1 MAIDFI
7 LDILNRKLVEIKEDP
22 LHSTE
27 ILVLQGICE
36 NKTYEAIA
44 QEERYSCGYITNV
57 VAPRLYQKLSLLF
70 GRRVNKKNCR
80 VVLESYIA
88 EQATPPA
95 KSIKLNSPEFDLGIQ
110 QDALPCYPSGSVPLN
125 SPFYIEH
132 PNIQKSVYAEITK
145 LGALVR
151 IKAPREMGK
160 TSLML
165 RILDY
170 AERMGYRTVRLNLEQ
185 VDQTILSDANLF
197 LRWLC
202 ANITQQ
208 LQMEQKLDDYW
219 NKDFGS
225 KLSCTFY
232 LRNYVLNQI
241 DTSLVLALDEV
252 NYTFEHPGV
261 AKDFFP
267 LLRSW
272 FEEAKR
278 CKIWQKLRLIVV
290 HSTEI
295 YVPLQLQQSP
305 FNIGLPIQLPDFN
318 LDQVQ
323 ELAQRYSLKWSDGE
337 EAKQLMT
344 IIGGHP
350 ALIHIA
356 LYYLSSQRITL
367 AQLLK
372 TAPTS
377 SGIYAHHLQ
386 RHLTILQEQPEL
398 AIALYNAINA
408 SEPVPLEPIIAYKL
422 NSMGLIKLD
431 NNKAIPSSQLYRQY
445 FQSLSSDEKKQIVF
459 TN

>member
-7 LDILNRKLVEIKEDP
+7 FDILNRKLVEIQEDP

-27 ILVLQGICE
+27 ILVLQGVCE
-36 NKTYEAIA
+36 NKTYEEIA
-44 QEERYSCGYITNV
+44 QQERYSCGYITNV
-57 VAPRLYQKLSLLF
+57 VAPRLYRKLSLIF

-80 VVLESYIA
+80 VLLQSYIT
-88 EQATPPA
+88 EQTTPVT
-95 KSIKLNSPEFDLGIQ
+95 KSIKINSPELDLSIQ
-110 QDALPCYPSGSVPLN
+110 EDALPCYPSGSVPLN

-145 LGALVR
+145 LGALIR

-160 TSLML
+160 TSLTL

-170 AERMGYRTVRLNLEQ
+170 AERMGYRTVSLSLEQ
-185 VDQTILSDANLF
+185 VDRTILSDANLF

-208 LQMEQKLDDYW
+208 LQMEQKLDEYW

-225 KLSCTFY
+225 KLSSTFY

-241 DTSLVLALDEV
+241 NTSLVLVLDEV
-252 NYTFEHPGV
+252 NYIFEYPEV

-278 CKIWQKLRLIVV
+278 CKIWQKLRLVVV

-305 FNIGLPIQLPDFN
+305 FNIGLPIQLPNFN

-323 ELAQRYSLKWSDGE
+323 ELAQRYGLKWSDGE
-337 EAKQLMT
+337 EAKQLMA
-344 IIGGHP
+344 IVGGHP
-350 ALIHIA
+350 ALIQIA
-356 LYYLSSQRITL
+356 LYYLSSQKISL
-367 AQLLK
+367 AQLLE

-377 SGIYAHHLQ
+377 SGIYAHYLQ
-386 RHLTILQEQPEL
+386 RHLTVLQEQPEL
-398 AIALYNAINA
+398 AIALYNTLNS

-445 FQSLSSDEKKQIVF
+445 FQTLCVDDKRQVVF
-459 TN
+459 T

>member
-1 MAIDFI
+1 MAINS
-7 LDILNRKLVEIKEDP
+7 LVDIVNRKLVEIQEDP

-27 ILVLQGICE
+27 IIVLQGVYD
-36 NKTYEAIA
+36 NKTYEQIA

-57 VAPRLYQKLSLLF
+57 VAPRLYRKLSLIF
-70 GRRVNKKNCR
+70 DRRVNKKNCR
-80 VVLESYIA
+80 ILLESYIT
-88 EQATPPA
+88 EQTTATK
-95 KSIKLNSPEFDLGIQ
+95 KSIKLYSPELDLSIQ
-110 QDALPCYPSGSVPLN
+110 EDGLPCYPSGSIPLK
-125 SPFYIEH
+125 SFFYIEH

-145 LGALVR
+145 RGALIR

-160 TSLML
+160 TSLTL

-170 AERMGYRTVRLNLEQ
+170 VERIGYRTVSLSLEQ
-185 VDQTILSDANLF
+185 VDRTILSDANLF

-208 LQMEQKLDDYW
+208 LQMEQKLDEYW

-225 KLSCTFY
+225 KLSSTFY

-241 DTSLVLALDEV
+241 NTSLVLALDEV
-252 NYTFEHPGV
+252 NYIFEHPEV

-305 FNIGLPIQLPDFN
+305 FNIGLPIQLPEFD
-318 LDQVQ
+318 LDQVR
-323 ELAQRYSLKWSDGE
+323 ELAQRYSLKWSDE
-337 EAKQLMT
+337 EAKQLMA
-344 IIGGHP
+344 IVGGHP

-356 LYYLSSQRITL
+356 LYYLSCQKITL
-367 AQLLK
+367 VQLLE

-386 RHLTILQEQPEL
+386 RHLTVLQEQPEL
-398 AIALYNAINA
+398 AIALYHTINS

-445 FQSLSSDEKKQIVF
+445 FQSLSVDDKRQVVF
-459 TN
+459 INQ

>member
-1 MAIDFI
+1 MTIDLI
-7 LDILNRKLVEIKEDP
+7 LDIINRKLVEVPDNP

-27 ILVLQGICE
+27 ILVLQGIWQD
-36 NKTYEAIA
+36 KTYEEIA
-44 QEERYSCGYITNV
+44 QEEKYSCGYITNV
-57 VAPRLYQKLSLLF
+57 VAPRLYQKLSLVF
-70 GRRVNKKNCR
+70 GKRVTKKNCR
-80 VVLESYIA
+80 VVLESYTA
-88 EQATPPA
+88 VQATSDV
-95 KSIKLNSPEFDLGIQ
+95 KSLKLNFGDFNLGIEQ
-110 QDALPCYPSGSVPLN
+110 NTSPCYPSASVSLN

-145 LGALVR
+145 QGALVR

-160 TSLML
+160 SSLMV

-170 AERMGYRTVRLNLEQ
+170 AERMGYRTVSLNLEQ
-185 VDQTILSDANLF
+185 VDQTILSDPNLF

-208 LQMEQKLDDYW
+208 LQMEQKLDEFW

-232 LRNYVLNQI
+232 LRNYVLKQI
-241 DTSLVLALDEV
+241 DTPLVLALDEV
-252 NYTFEHPGV
+252 NYIFEHPEV

-278 CKIWQKLRLIVV
+278 CKIWQKLRLVVV

-318 LDQVQ
+318 LEQVQ
-323 ELAQRYSLKWSDGE
+323 QLAQRYDLKWSDGE
-337 EAKQLMT
+337 EAKQLMALV
-344 IIGGHP
+344 GGHP
-350 ALIHIA
+350 GLIHIA
-356 LYYLSSQRITL
+356 IYYLSCKKITL
-367 AQLLK
+367 AQLLE

-377 SGIYAHHLQ
+377 TGIYAHHLQ
-386 RHLTILQEQPEL
+386 RHLTMLQEQPKL
-398 AIALYNAINA
+398 AIALYNVMNA

-445 FQSLSSDEKKQIVF
+445 FQPASLDEKRQIVRV
-459 TN
+459 N

>member
-1 MAIDFI
+1 MPIDFI
-7 LDILNRKLVEIKEDP
+7 LDILNRKLVEIQEDP

-27 ILVLQGICE
+27 ILVLQGVCE
-36 NKTYEAIA
+36 NKTYEEIA
-44 QEERYSCGYITNV
+44 QEQRYSCGYITNV
-57 VAPRLYQKLSLLF
+57 VAPRLYRKVSLLF

-80 VVLESYIA
+80 VILESYIT
-88 EQATPPA
+88 EQTTPT
-95 KSIKLNSPEFDLGIQ
+95 KNSIKLNSLELNLRE
-110 QDALPCYPSGSVPLN
+110 DALPCYPSGSVPLN

-132 PNIQKSVYAEITK
+132 PNIQKSAYAEITK

-160 TSLML
+160 TSLTL

-170 AERMGYRTVRLNLEQ
+170 AERIGYRTVSLSFEQ
-185 VDQTILSDANLF
+185 VDRTILSDANLF

-208 LQMEQKLDDYW
+208 LQMEQKLDEYW

-225 KLSCTFY
+225 KLSSTFY

-241 DTSLVLALDEV
+241 NTSLVLVLDEV
-252 NYTFEHPGV
+252 NYIFEHPEV

-278 CKIWQKLRLIVV
+278 CKIWQKLRLVVV

-318 LDQVQ
+318 LGQVG
-323 ELAQRYSLKWSDGE
+323 ELAQRYGLKWSDGE

-344 IIGGHP
+344 IVGGHP

-356 LYYLSSQRITL
+356 LYYLSSQKISL
-367 AQLLK
+367 AQLLE

-377 SGIYAHHLQ
+377 SGIYAHFLQ
-386 RHLTILQEQPEL
+386 RHLTVLQKQPEL
-398 AIALYNAINA
+398 AIALYNTINS
-408 SEPVPLEPIIAYKL
+408 SEPIPLEPITAYKL

-445 FQSLSSDEKKQIVF
+445 FQSLSVDEKRQVTF

>member
-1 MAIDFI
+1 MSIDLT
-7 LDILNRKLVEIKEDP
+7 LDILNRKLVEIKQDP

-27 ILVLQGICE
+27 ILVLQGISE
-36 NKTYEAIA
+36 NKTYDEIA
-44 QEERYSCGYITNV
+44 QEQRYSCGYITNI

-70 GRRVNKKNCR
+70 GRRINKKNCR
-80 VVLESYIA
+80 LVLKSYIA
-88 EQATPPA
+88 EQTTSPA
-95 KSIKLNSPEFDLGIQ
+95 KPIQPNSPQFASGIE
-110 QDALPCYPSGSVPLN
+110 QDAFPCYPSGSVPLN

-132 PNIQKSVYAEITK
+132 SNIQKSVYQEITK
-145 LGALVR
+145 PGALLR

-170 AERMGYRTVRLNLEQ
+170 AERMEYRTVSLNFEQ

-225 KLSCTFY
+225 KLSSTFY

-241 DTSLVLALDEV
+241 NTSLILALDEV
-252 NYTFEHPGV
+252 NYIFEHPQV

-278 CKIWQKLRLIVV
+278 CKIWQKLRLVVV

-305 FNIGLPIQLPDFN
+305 FNVGLPIQLPDFN

-323 ELAQRYSLKWSDGE
+323 ELAQRYGLEWSDGK
-337 EAKQLMT
+337 EAKQLMAVV
-344 IIGGHP
+344 GGHP

-356 LYYLSSQRITL
+356 LYDLSSQKKTL
-367 AQLLK
+367 AQLLE

-377 SGIYAHHLQ
+377 TGIYANYLQ
-386 RHLTILQEQPEL
+386 RHLPILQEQPEL
-398 AIALYNAINA
+398 AIALNNVMNAN
-408 SEPVPLEPIIAYKL
+408 EPISLEPIIAYKL

-431 NNKAIPSSQLYRQY
+431 NNKAIASSQLYRQY
-445 FQSLSSDEKKQIVF
+445 FQRFSVDEKRQMIL
-459 TN
+459 NN

>member
-1 MAIDFI
+1 MTIDLI
-7 LDILNRKLVEIKEDP
+7 LDIINRNLVEIQDDP

-27 ILVLQGICE
+27 ILVLQGIWQD
-36 NKTYEAIA
+36 KTYEEIA
-44 QEERYSCGYITNV
+44 QEEKYSCGYITNV
-57 VAPRLYQKLSLLF
+57 VAPRLYQKLSLVF
-70 GRRVNKKNCR
+70 GKRVTKKNCR
-80 VVLESYIA
+80 VVLESYTA
-88 EQATPPA
+88 VQATSDV
-95 KSIKLNSPEFDLGIQ
+95 KSPKLNSGDFDLGIEQ
-110 QDALPCYPSGSVPLN
+110 NTFPCYPSGSVSLN

-160 TSLML
+160 TSLMVRL
-165 RILDY
+165 LDY
-170 AERMGYRTVRLNLEQ
+170 AEHMGYRTVSLNLEQ
-185 VDQTILSDANLF
+185 VDQTILSDPNLF

-208 LQMEQKLDDYW
+208 LQMEQKLDEFW

-232 LRNYVLNQI
+232 LRNYVLKQI
-241 DTSLVLALDEV
+241 DTPLVLALDEV
-252 NYTFEHPGV
+252 NYIFEHPEV

-278 CKIWQKLRLIVV
+278 CKIWQKLRLVVV

-323 ELAQRYSLKWSDGE
+323 QLAQRYDLKWSDGE
-337 EAKQLMT
+337 EAKQLMAL
-344 IIGGHP
+344 IGGHP
-350 ALIHIA
+350 GLIHIA
-356 LYYLSSQRITL
+356 IYYLSCKKITL
-367 AQLLK
+367 AQLLE
-372 TAPTS
+372 TATTS
-377 SGIYAHHLQ
+377 TGIYAHHLQ
-386 RHLTILQEQPEL
+386 RHLTMLQEQPKL
-398 AIALYNAINA
+398 AIALYNVMNS
-408 SEPVPLEPIIAYKL
+408 SEPMPLEPIIAYKL

-445 FQSLSSDEKKQIVF
+445 FQSASLGEKRQIGSL
-459 TN
+459 N

>member
-1 MAIDFI
+1 MTIDLI
-7 LDILNRKLVEIKEDP
+7 LDIINRNLVEIQDDP

-27 ILVLQGICE
+27 ILVLQGIWQD
-36 NKTYEAIA
+36 KTYEEIA
-44 QEERYSCGYITNV
+44 QEEKYSCGYITNV
-57 VAPRLYQKLSLLF
+57 VAPRLYQKLSLVF
-70 GRRVNKKNCR
+70 GKRVTKKNCR
-80 VVLESYIA
+80 VMLESYTTV
-88 EQATPPA
+88 QATSDV
-95 KSIKLNSPEFDLGIQ
+95 KSPKLNSGDFDLGIEQ
-110 QDALPCYPSGSVPLN
+110 NTFPCYPSGSVSLN

-160 TSLML
+160 TSLMVRL
-165 RILDY
+165 LDY
-170 AERMGYRTVRLNLEQ
+170 AEHMGYRTVSLNLEQ
-185 VDQTILSDANLF
+185 VDQTILSDPNLF

-208 LQMEQKLDDYW
+208 LQMEQKLDEFW

-232 LRNYVLNQI
+232 LRNYVLKQI
-241 DTSLVLALDEV
+241 DTPLVLALDEV
-252 NYTFEHPGV
+252 NYIFEHPEV

-278 CKIWQKLRLIVV
+278 CKIWQKLRLVVV

-323 ELAQRYSLKWSDGE
+323 QLAQRYDLKWSDGE
-337 EAKQLMT
+337 EAKQLMAL
-344 IIGGHP
+344 IGGHP
-350 ALIHIA
+350 GLIHIA
-356 LYYLSSQRITL
+356 IYYLSCKKITL
-367 AQLLK
+367 AQLLE
-372 TAPTS
+372 TATTS
-377 SGIYAHHLQ
+377 TGIYAHHLQ
-386 RHLTILQEQPEL
+386 RHLTMLQEQPKL
-398 AIALYNAINA
+398 AIALYNVMNS

-445 FQSLSSDEKKQIVF
+445 FQSASLGEKRQIVSL
-459 TN
+459 N

>member
-1 MAIDFI
+1 MTIDLI
-7 LDILNRKLVEIKEDP
+7 LDIINRNLVEIQDDP

-27 ILVLQGICE
+27 ILVLQGIWQD
-36 NKTYEAIA
+36 KTYEEIA
-44 QEERYSCGYITNV
+44 QEEKYSCGYITNV
-57 VAPRLYQKLSLLF
+57 VAPRLYQKLSLVF
-70 GRRVNKKNCR
+70 GKRVTKKNCR
-80 VVLESYIA
+80 VVLESYTA
-88 EQATPPA
+88 VQATSDV
-95 KSIKLNSPEFDLGIQ
+95 KSPKLNSGDFDLGIEQ
-110 QDALPCYPSGSVPLN
+110 NTFPCYPSGSVSLN

-160 TSLML
+160 TSLMVRL
-165 RILDY
+165 LDY
-170 AERMGYRTVRLNLEQ
+170 AEHMGYRTVSLNLEQ
-185 VDQTILSDANLF
+185 VDQTILSDPNLF

-208 LQMEQKLDDYW
+208 LQMEQKLDEFW

-232 LRNYVLNQI
+232 LRNYVLKQI
-241 DTSLVLALDEV
+241 DTPLVLALDEV
-252 NYTFEHPGV
+252 NYIFEHPEV

-278 CKIWQKLRLIVV
+278 CKIWQKLRLVVV

-323 ELAQRYSLKWSDGE
+323 QLAQRYDLKWSDGE
-337 EAKQLMT
+337 EAKQLMAL
-344 IIGGHP
+344 IGGHP
-350 ALIHIA
+350 GLIHIA
-356 LYYLSSQRITL
+356 IYYLSCKKITL
-367 AQLLK
+367 AQLLE
-372 TAPTS
+372 TATTS
-377 SGIYAHHLQ
+377 TGIYAHHLQ
-386 RHLTILQEQPEL
+386 RHLTMLQEQPKL
-398 AIALYNAINA
+398 AIALYNVMNS

-445 FQSLSSDEKKQIVF
+445 FQSASLGEKRQIVSL
-459 TN
+459 N

>member
-1 MAIDFI
+1 MTIDLI
-7 LDILNRKLVEIKEDP
+7 LDIINRNLVEIQDDP

-27 ILVLQGICE
+27 ILVLQGIWQD
-36 NKTYEAIA
+36 KTYEEIA
-44 QEERYSCGYITNV
+44 QEEKYSCGYITNV
-57 VAPRLYQKLSLLF
+57 VAPRLYQKLSLVF
-70 GRRVNKKNCR
+70 GKRVTKKNCR
-80 VVLESYIA
+80 VMLESYTTV
-88 EQATPPA
+88 QATSDV
-95 KSIKLNSPEFDLGIQ
+95 KSPKLNSGDFDLGIEQ
-110 QDALPCYPSGSVPLN
+110 NTFPCYPSGSVSLN

-160 TSLML
+160 TSLMVRL
-165 RILDY
+165 LDY
-170 AERMGYRTVRLNLEQ
+170 AEHMGYRTVSLNLEQ
-185 VDQTILSDANLF
+185 VDQTILSDPNLF

-208 LQMEQKLDDYW
+208 LQMEQKLDEFW

-232 LRNYVLNQI
+232 LRNYVLKQI
-241 DTSLVLALDEV
+241 DTPLVLALDEV
-252 NYTFEHPGV
+252 NYIFEHPEV

-278 CKIWQKLRLIVV
+278 CKIWQKLRLVVV

-323 ELAQRYSLKWSDGE
+323 QLAQRYDMKWSDGE
-337 EAKQLMT
+337 EAKQLMAL
-344 IIGGHP
+344 IGGHP
-350 ALIHIA
+350 GLIHIA
-356 LYYLSSQRITL
+356 IYYLSCKKITL
-367 AQLLK
+367 AQLLE
-372 TAPTS
+372 TATTS
-377 SGIYAHHLQ
+377 TGIYAHHLQ
-386 RHLTILQEQPEL
+386 RHLTMLQEQPKL
-398 AIALYNAINA
+398 AIALYNVMNS

-445 FQSLSSDEKKQIVF
+445 FQSASLGEKRQIVSL
-459 TN
+459 N